1 MLNLLSIS
9 INYIHVNVCLYI
21 VINISSSQ
29 TNTCNV
35 YLIHLCLHFYVSS
48 SSTEGIQIVGMSAT
62 LPNLDLLARWLDATL
77 YRTDY
82 RPVPLTECVKLGT
95 DIFDSRLQKIRE
107 VDLSLTFKG
116 DTDHVVPL
124 CLETLRDGHS
134 VLIFCPTKNWCEKLA
149 ETIAREFYG
158 ILKKAAVDMQA
169 NQGSNSLCLHFI
181 YRDCQYFYMFSC
193 LLFVMKEH
201 VLLGKVCNIEISSLF

>member
-1 MLNLLSIS
+1 
-9 INYIHVNVCLYI
+9 
-21 VINISSSQ
+21 
-29 TNTCNV
+29 
-35 YLIHLCLHFYVSS
+35 
-48 SSTEGIQIVGMSAT
+48 MSAT

-82 RPVPLTECVKLGT
+82 RPVPLTECVKLGA

-107 VDLSLTFKG
+107 VDLSVTFKG

-158 ILKKAAVDMQA
+158 ILKKAPVDMQA
-169 NQGSNSLCLHFI
+169 NQGSNSLGLHFI
-181 YRDCQYFYMFSC
+181 YRGCQYVNIFSC
-193 LLFVMKEH
+193 SIFCSESIMTSMQHRVHLLLRKNKGVA
-201 VLLGKVCNIEISSLF
+201 VLIKLKYQLKYQLLLL

>member
-1 MLNLLSIS
+1 MSHFPWQ
-9 INYIHVNVCLYI
+9 IHVFI
-21 VINISSSQ
+21 I
-29 TNTCNV
+29 TFTCA
-35 YLIHLCLHFYVSS
+35 YLFTFSS

-107 VDLSLTFKG
+107 VDLSVTFKG

-169 NQGSNSLCLHFI
+169 NQGSSSLGRHFI
-181 YRDCQYFYMFSC
+181 YRGSQYVNIFSC
-193 LLFVMKEH
+193 SIFVVK
-201 VLLGKVCNIEISSLF
+201 VLWQVCHIELVAQLI

>member
-107 VDLSLTFKG
+107 VDLSVTFKG

-124 CLETLRDGHS
+124 CLETLGDGHS

-169 NQGSNSLCLHFI
+169 NQGSNSLYLHFI
-181 YRDCQYFYMFSC
+181 YR
-193 LLFVMKEH
+193 
-201 VLLGKVCNIEISSLF
+201 G